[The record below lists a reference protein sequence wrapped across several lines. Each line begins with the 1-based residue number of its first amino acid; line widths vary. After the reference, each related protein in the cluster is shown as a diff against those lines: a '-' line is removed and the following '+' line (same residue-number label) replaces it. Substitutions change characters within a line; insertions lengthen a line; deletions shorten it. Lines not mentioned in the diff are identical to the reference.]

1 MIKKSGWLKNGTA
14 TPQGIVDSKG
24 KILKS
29 RRMTAEEID
38 AFNGVSQ
45 PEPEVVTVEEVM
57 IEEPV
62 VEEVIEEVEVVV
74 EAPKPKSKAKGKK
87 GSSFSRLF
95 KK

>member
-45 PEPEVVTVEEVM
+45 PEPEVITVEEVM
-57 IEEPV
+57 VEDPV
-62 VEEVIEEVEVVV
+62 VEEVIEEVEVV